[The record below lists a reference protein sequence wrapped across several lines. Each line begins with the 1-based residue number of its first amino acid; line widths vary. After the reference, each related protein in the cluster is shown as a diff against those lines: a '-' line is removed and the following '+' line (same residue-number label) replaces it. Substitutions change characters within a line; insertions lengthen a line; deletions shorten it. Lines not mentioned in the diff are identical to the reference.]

1 MINNFIRSNTEDITS
16 LFNEDQSFT
25 NAMRYYVRKGTKES
39 YLKLFEK
46 VQEANRLAHSFNRYI
61 ALKEIELKKK
71 AQNFNELEKYSTIYE
86 FGQIYK
92 AANEL
97 LKL

>member
-1 MINNFIRSNTEDITS
+1 MINNFIRSNEDITS
-16 LFNEDQSFT
+16 LFSEDQSFT

-39 YLKLFEK
+39 YIKLFEK